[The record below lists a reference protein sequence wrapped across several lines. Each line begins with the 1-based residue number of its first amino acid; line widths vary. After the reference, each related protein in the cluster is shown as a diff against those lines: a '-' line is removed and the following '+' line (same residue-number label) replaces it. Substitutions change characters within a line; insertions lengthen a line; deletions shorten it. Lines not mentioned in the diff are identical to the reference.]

1 MELNTIN
8 QREFNNLIKEKEKQI
23 VSNVTGVAKEIAVRE
38 LKLFEFEMLYSTF
51 IDKEKRNKLEKRIT
65 KLKEKRWKKSLK
77 EANNDEEK
85 ALLIYD
91 DIDV

>member
-38 LKLFEFEMLYSTF
+38 LKLFEFEMLYSSF
-51 IDKEKRNKLEKRIT
+51 IDKEDRNKLEKRIT
-65 KLKEKRWKKSLK
+65 RLNTWAQFWMFSEFYIISW
-77 EANNDEEK
+77 
-85 ALLIYD
+85 IV
-91 DIDV
+91 IQ